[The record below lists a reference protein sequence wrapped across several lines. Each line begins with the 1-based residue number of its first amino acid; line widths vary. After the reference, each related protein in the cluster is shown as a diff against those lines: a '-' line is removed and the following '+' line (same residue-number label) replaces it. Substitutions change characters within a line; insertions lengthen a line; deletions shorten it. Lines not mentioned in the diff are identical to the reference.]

1 MKKIAIGSA
10 LLASVLMM
18 PAISMEQMKA
28 TVEEM
33 AQSASD
39 NFPSLDDISDS
50 AIDKAKDDFLSK
62 RGMKIGYGDNES
74 GRYYVGWQTATIDVP
89 TSDVKW
95 PDAKNLAFE
104 KAFIKAKSEYIK
116 LQRKVISSETTR
128 KFLHDDRPF
137 DPNEVAQGDS
147 TLESIATKI
156 VALADSKLDNALKE
170 NGLDPTQFDAAKKRK
185 LLEDSIQKESLV
197 KSYGSVSG
205 ITTLRTFEDGNSVGV
220 LFVVSD
226 KLKQSANN
234 VLRGTG
240 NTASSAVVGK
250 SILEQIQGQC
260 AEDACFIAQDGIR
273 MMKDEY
279 GNDTLVSFAS
289 SGVSATKSTSK
300 LLLDKAVE
308 AAEMSAAQIA
318 SAHMAEFANASL
330 NFEERASAISSSSVT
345 QETNKE
351 GFTADKES
359 VDVGKMVEQLAKQ
372 QSSLTIKGE
381 TTIKRWRAKHPQTG
395 HLIVGTVTTWSALT
409 QANTSLKPRPSTAV
423 GNGTPETKKLNVQ
436 QSADFEASF

>member
-1 MKKIAIGSA
+1 MKKATVGIA
-10 LLASVLMM
+10 LLASVVLM
-18 PAISMEQMKA
+18 PAISMEQLKKPI
-28 TVEEM
+28 EQL
-33 AQSASD
+33 AQSAED
-39 NFPSLDDISDS
+39 NFPSLEDLSDS
-50 AIDKAKDDFLSK
+50 AIDKAKDEYLNK

-95 PDAKNLAFE
+95 PDAKNMAFE
-104 KAFIKAKSEYIK
+104 KAFIKAKSDYIQ
-116 LQRKVISSETTR
+116 LQQKAITVETTR

-137 DPNEVAQGDS
+137 DPNTVAQDDS
-147 TLESIATKI
+147 QLE
-156 VALADSKLDNALKE
+156 ALANKITALAESELDGALKE
-170 NGLDPTQFDAAKKRK
+170 NGIDPSQYDAAKKRK
-185 LLEDSIQKESLV
+185 LLEDSIEKSSKI

-220 LFVVSD
+220 LFVVSE

-240 NTASSAVVGK
+240 SAASSAVTGK
-250 SILEQIQGQC
+250 SVLEQLQEKC
-260 AEDACFIAQDGIR
+260 SDDACYISQDGIR
-273 MMKDEY
+273 LMKDEY
-279 GNDTLVSFAS
+279 GNETLVSFAS

-308 AAEMSAAQIA
+308 AAEISAAQQA
-318 SAHMAEFANASL
+318 SARMAEFANASL
-330 NFEERASAISSSSVT
+330 NFEEQANALSNSSVT

-351 GFTADKES
+351 GFTTDKET
-359 VDVGKMVEQLAKQ
+359 VDIGKMVQQLAKQ
-372 QSSLTIKGE
+372 QSSLRIKGE

-395 HLIVGTVTTWSALT
+395 HLIVGTVTTWSGLT
-409 QANTSLKPRPSTAV
+409 QANTSLKPSTNTST
-423 GNGTPETKKLNVQ
+423 GNSSTETKKLNVQ